1 MKREVSEKETA
12 TMGILDGQVAIVT
25 GAGRGFGQ
33 AIAQGLAAEGCAV
46 GVTAR
51 TASQLNETVSM
62 IESAG
67 GKALAI
73 PADVTNQ
80 ADADRVVAETEAAF
94 GPLTLLVNNA
104 ALSDPV
110 GPIWEIDPDVWAR
123 TIDVNLIGQVRCAH
137 AAMKGMVER
146 GSGRVINVSS
156 GAGLFGGP
164 YDTAY
169 RVSKTGIMRLTEC
182 IAAEAAPYGVFVFSI
197 HPGVLSTTLHHS
209 ATMTPEG
216 RKYLPQFGEMAAR
229 GASDPALAA
238 ECCVYLASGAADEL
252 TGRYF
257 SATADYKA
265 LAARASEV
273 KEKGQQVLRLVVEP
287 QA

>member
-1 MKREVSEKETA
+1 MPTLES
-12 TMGILDGQVAIVT
+12 QVAIVT

-33 AIAQGLAAEGCAV
+33 AIALGLAAKGCAV
-46 GVTAR
+46 GITAR
-51 TASQLNETVSM
+51 TASQLDETVAQ
-62 IESAG
+62 IEAAG
-67 GKALAI
+67 GRALGI
-73 PADVTNQ
+73 PADVTVQ
-80 ADADRVVAETEAAF
+80 ADVDRVVAQTEAAF

-110 GPIWEIDPDVWAR
+110 GPIWEVDPDVWAR
-123 TIDVNLIGQVRCAH
+123 TLDVNLNGQVRCAH

-146 GSGRVINVSS
+146 GAGRVINVSS
-156 GAGLFGGP
+156 GAGLAGGP
-164 YDTAY
+164 YDSAY

-182 IAAEAAPYGVFVFSI
+182 MALEAAPHGISVFSI
-197 HPGVLSTTLHHS
+197 HPGVLGTTLHHS

-238 ECCVYLASGAADEL
+238 DCCVYLASGAADEL

-265 LAARASEV
+265 LAARAAEV
-273 KEKGQQVLRLVVEP
+273 KDKGQQVLRLVTEP
-287 QA
+287 S